1 MHEIVFHLG
10 LIFLGAWSLMKFI
23 RKLGFPSVTAYIL
36 FGILIGPGV
45 LDIVNKQ
52 ILSASPL
59 VATIALSFIAF
70 SIGQNF
76 VISELKTYGKMV
88 LLISVWEAFLAWIL
102 VALVMHFF
110 LGMDFPYAFCLGAVA
125 CATAPAATM
134 LIIREYRASGL
145 YTKTLLGVVALD
157 DAWCLIII
165 SISISIA
172 KALIFSQNSHNAVIF
187 FHAIAGSIG
196 KIVIAF
202 VIAGIIIYLLKKF
215 SVYVVARENLLL
227 YVLGFLFLGAGIS
240 EMFHIPLL
248 LTCMLMGAILANITV
263 ETKFFDL
270 IHEIDNTIYLLFF
283 VLSGAS
289 LEVKLLRE
297 VSVVAIVYFL
307 VRLIGKFIGS
317 FIGAEIAKAPP
328 RIKKNIWWGL
338 APQAGVA
345 LGAALIMKEQFPQF
359 GDKIFTTIITTTIIY
374 EILGPVLAK
383 IGLKKAG
390 EI

>member
-187 FHAIAGSIG
+187 FHSTDFFTKQPQCRNFFSCNCWFHRQNRNCFCDCRYHNLSPQ
-196 KIVIAF
+196 KIF
-202 VIAGIIIYLLKKF
+202 CLCCGERKPSSLC
-215 SVYVVARENLLL
+215 S
-227 YVLGFLFLGAGIS
+227 GIS
-240 EMFHIPLL
+240 FSWCRNFRNVSYSPS
-248 LTCMLMGAILANITV
+248 A
-263 ETKFFDL
+263 
-270 IHEIDNTIYLLFF
+270 YLHAHGGN
-283 VLSGAS
+283 S
-289 LEVKLLRE
+289 R
-297 VSVVAIVYFL
+297 
-307 VRLIGKFIGS
+307 
-317 FIGAEIAKAPP
+317 
-328 RIKKNIWWGL
+328 
-338 APQAGVA
+338 
-345 LGAALIMKEQFPQF
+345 
-359 GDKIFTTIITTTIIY
+359 
-374 EILGPVLAK
+374 
-383 IGLKKAG
+383 
-390 EI
+390 